1 MTIVQRLIKSFQYA
15 GRGIYQAW
23 KQELNFRIEVTT
35 AAIVL
40 LLSLWLNL
48 GVVKISILVL
58 TCGFV
63 LALELVN
70 TMIEH
75 ISDVLKPR
83 LDNYVRQIKDL
94 SSAAVLVAA
103 VIALIIGICLLL
115 PPLWQL
121 LSWQA

>member
-1 MTIVQRLIKSFQYA
+1 MTILPRLVKSFQYA
-15 GRGIYQAW
+15 GRGLSQAW
-23 KQELNFRIEVTT
+23 NEELNFRIEVV
-35 AAIVL
+35 ASAVIL
-40 LLSLWLNL
+40 FLGWWLDL
-48 GVVKISILVL
+48 DVIKISILAL

-83 LDNYVRQIKDL
+83 LDHYVRQIKDL
-94 SSAAVLVAA
+94 SSAAVLVASIAA
-103 VIALIIGICLLL
+103 VIIGICLLL

>member
-23 KQELNFRIEVTT
+23 KEELNFRIEVTV
-35 AAIVL
+35 AVVILVL
-40 LLSLWLNL
+40 AWWLHI
-48 GVVKISILVL
+48 GVVKFTILVL

-103 VIALIIGICLLL
+103 VTAMIIGICLLL

>member
-15 GRGIYQAW
+15 GRGINQAW
-23 KQELNFRIEVTT
+23 KEELNFRIEVI
-35 AAIVL
+35 AAVVILVLGWWLDIGIV
-40 LLSLWLNL
+40 
-48 GVVKISILVL
+48 KFSILVL

-83 LDNYVRQIKDL
+83 LDHYVRQIKDL

-103 VIALIIGICLLL
+103 VTAMIIGICLLL

>member
-1 MTIVQRLIKSFQYA
+1 MTIFQRLIKSFQYA
-15 GRGIYQAW
+15 GRGIHQAW
-23 KQELNFRIEVTT
+23 KEEQNFRIEVST
-35 AAIVL
+35 AIIIL
-40 LLSLWLNL
+40 LLAVWLNL
-48 GVVKISILVL
+48 GIIKISILVL

-83 LDNYVRQIKDL
+83 LDHYVRQIKDL

-103 VIALIIGICLLL
+103 VTAIIIGICLLL

>member
-1 MTIVQRLIKSFQYA
+1 MNIFPRLIKSFQYA
-15 GRGIYQAW
+15 GRGIMQAW
-23 KQELNFRIEVTT
+23 KEEQNFRLEVIMTVF
-35 AAIVL
+35 VL
-40 LLSLWLNL
+40 VLGFWLKL
-48 GVVKISILVL
+48 EIIKLSILAL

-63 LALELVN
+63 LALELIN

-83 LDNYVRQIKDL
+83 LDHYVRQIKDL
-94 SSAAVLVAA
+94 SSGAVLVASLTA
-103 VIALIIGICLLL
+103 IIVGICLLL